1 MKKAMTVRW
10 VCLLAAL
17 CMLLFVLPQ
26 AAFAQSNLLSNGGF
40 EIVDANGDAAD
51 WYRNAYYDEVGYSRL
66 SITDQV
72 SHSGNYSAMIENA
85 SPNDARFV
93 CTVKVKPS
101 SLYKMSGYILVES
114 MEPGGNGANFAMED
128 IYAVSDCLF
137 DVTGQWQYVEWY
149 GRTGIGQK
157 ELTLGVRIGGYGAES
172 LGKAYFDDIT
182 FEKVDALPD
191 GVTASGW
198 YVAKNNNSSAAQ
210 TPDQTT
216 HTRHVLLFIVL
227 AFVFAGLCL
236 LYLKRAGQLHL
247 PQTDLIAIVALT
259 LAFVLRVLLGAFTDG
274 YPVDIGCFQ
283 AWSLRMAQN
292 TPLHFYSPDYF
303 CDYPPGYM
311 LLLWPVGLMMQGAL
325 PGGNQAVI
333 SLVLKS
339 VPIVCDLITAAVLYL
354 YGKKHWK
361 PTQALLVAALYAFNP
376 MVLLNGSVWG
386 QVDSVLALL
395 LVICAVYALDRRWS
409 VALPV
414 YIVAILVKPQALLF
428 APVAGIWLLM
438 SLFGAMGKTFKEQSG
453 EFYRGLGIGI
463 AAAIAI
469 VLPFSVFQEKPLGWL
484 FELYGQTLSSYAYA
498 TVNTANLYYLMA
510 ANWVPLTAK
519 LPPLL
524 PLLTTAVLAG
534 VGAWLYRAACKQN
547 TRLPKTKNGQLCLLL
562 FGFAAI
568 TLVFTLVAVVQDP
581 YEGSLD
587 YAAYGYLMM
596 VFVFA
601 SAILLM
607 VHDRENLPFYLA
619 LALAGVYLLGVKIH
633 ERYLFPAL
641 AMLVLAYLRVHDRR
655 ILWLLALLS
664 GAMFINTAIV
674 LDNALIF
681 GSSAGHLN
689 DDTLLVNILLCFAN
703 LVGLGYGSWIGY
715 TGLRQQTEEQAAAK
729 HAPKADTLPAAD
741 RTPKAYRDMLL
752 APGDASLYLCWKD
765 WVIMG
770 AVTLV
775 YSVLAFTNLGS
786 TVAPQ
791 HGFVTSSGEETVT
804 FRLEE
809 KTEFSTLYYAGVSN
823 YDFSISVSDD
833 GINWSESY
841 PCQMREG
848 LCYRWNYAVK
858 SNTDA
863 EGKINYASNQ
873 PAAVLWLEGQYLRLN
888 AERSGL
894 NLFEIVTRDRDGNNL
909 PMTVVEHQGANE
921 GILEGDNRPEYLLD
935 EQDTCIGEPGW
946 YNGTYFDEIYHGRTA
961 YEHLHGQ
968 RPYETT
974 HPPLGKLLMAA
985 GIAIFGMTPFG
996 WRFAGALIGVLMLPA
1011 LYLLAK
1017 QLFKRRD
1024 LATLSMGAFALDLM
1038 HFTQTRIATI
1048 DSFPV
1053 FFILLSYW
1061 FMLRYLQTDVFALEE
1076 NEKPEL
1082 FTRAFW
1088 KSLIPLALSGV
1099 MMGLSIASKW
1109 IGIYSAVGLA
1119 VLFFTAAFRQ
1129 YRAGNVAFSFTAD
1142 GLKGCTPMQKK
1153 RIRGAQEHALNRIF
1167 ITCGFCVLFFVLVPC
1182 IIYYMSYIPYLAP
1195 TGKVTIGRVIDAQIG
1210 MLEYHST
1217 PGLGMDHPFQ
1227 SPWWQWPFIL
1237 KPMWFSQD
1245 AFEPAGYAST
1255 IMCMGNPWVF
1265 YLGAFAMAGV
1275 MIALVCKHLR
1285 IREKR
1290 LCPVQGDGDLTL
1302 YVLVVAFLSQYLPWV
1317 LVPRSMYIYHYFAS
1331 VPFIILAT
1339 AWCLGKFCKE
1349 NRKLMNI
1356 LIAVYLAAAL
1366 VFFVLFY
1373 PYASGMLTST
1383 RWLDAMKW
1391 FPGKL
1396 FTWLPELFGNY
1407 GTWGFG
1413 YLYY

>member
-1 MKKAMTVRW
+1 MKKAIPARIL
-10 VCLLAAL
+10 CLLLTLFLLLLAL
-17 CMLLFVLPQ
+17 PASAL
-26 AAFAQSNLLSNGGF
+26 ASANLLSNGGF
-40 EIVDANGDAAD
+40 ETVDANGDAVD

-66 SITDQV
+66 SITEQV
-72 SHSGNYSAMIENA
+72 SHSGNYSAVIENA

-101 SLYKMSGYILVES
+101 SLYKMSGYVLVEN
-114 MEPGGNGANFAMED
+114 MEPGGNGANFAIED

-157 ELTLGVRIGGYGAES
+157 ELTIGVRIGGYGAES

-182 FEKVDALPD
+182 FEKVDALPE

-198 YVAKNNNSSAAQ
+198 YVAKNDSGSGSAQ
-210 TPDQTT
+210 TPDQAT
-216 HTRHVLLFIVL
+216 HNRHVFLFVL
-227 AFVFAGLCL
+227 FALCFAAL
-236 LYLKRAGQLHL
+236 CWLFLNKAQQLHL
-247 PQTDLIAIVALT
+247 PQVDLFAIAALA
-259 LAFVLRVLLGAFTDG
+259 LAFMLRVLLGAFTDG
-274 YPVDIGCFQ
+274 YPVDVGCFQ

-311 LLLWPVGLMMQGAL
+311 LLLWPVGWLLQWAL
-325 PGGNQAVI
+325 PSGNQALV
-333 SLVLKS
+333 SLILKS
-339 VPIVCDLITAAVLYL
+339 VPIVCDLITASVLYL

-361 PTQALLVAALYAFNP
+361 PSQALLAAALYAFNP

-395 LVICAVYALDRRWS
+395 LVLCAVYALQHRWS

-438 SLFGAMGKTFKEQSG
+438 SLFGAMGKPFKEQSR
-453 EFYRGLGIGI
+453 ELYMGLGIGI
-463 AAAIAI
+463 GAAVAI
-469 VLPFSVFQEKPLGWL
+469 VLPFSIYQAKPLGWL
-484 FELYGQTLSSYAYA
+484 FDLYGQTLSSYAYA

-510 ANWVPLTAK
+510 ANWVPLTTQ

-524 PLLTTAVLAG
+524 PLLTMAVMAG
-534 VGAWLYRAACKQN
+534 LGVWLYLGVRRKKSS
-547 TRLPKTKNGQLCLLL
+547 LLKTKDGQLALLL
-562 FGFAAI
+562 LAF
-568 TLVFTLVAVVQDP
+568 AVVQLIFTFVAFLQEP
-581 YEGSLD
+581 YVGGLD
-587 YAAYGYLMM
+587 YATYGYLMM

-607 VHDRENLPFYLA
+607 VHDKENLPFYLA
-619 LALAGVYLLGVKIH
+619 LALLGVYLLGVKIH

-641 AMLVLAYLRVHDRR
+641 AMLLLAYLRVHDRR
-655 ILWLLALLS
+655 IVWLLALVS
-664 GAMFINTAIV
+664 GSMFVNTAIV
-674 LDNALIF
+674 WDNALLF

-689 DDTLLVNILLCFAN
+689 DDTLLLNVLLCFAN
-703 LVGLGYGSWIGY
+703 LAALGYGSLIGY
-715 TGLRQQTEEQAAAK
+715 TGLRQQQEPVLQPGTAK
-729 HAPKADTLPAAD
+729 AVVLPAAD

-752 APGDASLYLCWKD
+752 SPASPSLQLCWKD
-765 WVIMG
+765 WAIMG
-770 AVTLV
+770 VVTLL
-775 YSVLAFTNLGS
+775 YAVLAFTNLGS

-791 HGFVTSSGEETVT
+791 HGFVSSSGEETIT
-804 FRLEE
+804 FRLDE

-823 YDFSISVSDD
+823 YDFSVSVSDD
-833 GINWSESY
+833 GVNWSESY

-863 EGKINYASNQ
+863 EGKVNYASNQ

-888 AERSGL
+888 AERGGL

-909 PMTVVEHQGANE
+909 SMTVVDHQGANE
-921 GILEGDNRPEYLLD
+921 SILEGDNRPEYLLD
-935 EQDTCIGEPGW
+935 EQHTCIGEPGW
-946 YNGTYFDEIYHGRTA
+946 YNGTYFDEIYHARTA

-985 GIAIFGMTPFG
+985 AIAVFGMTPFG

-1061 FMLRYLQTDVFALEE
+1061 FMLRYVQTDVFALEAD
-1076 NEKPEL
+1076 EKPVL
-1082 FTRAFW
+1082 LTRAFW
-1088 KSLIPLALSGV
+1088 KSLIPLALSGIT
-1099 MMGLSIASKW
+1099 MGLSIASKW

-1129 YRAGNVAFSFTAD
+1129 YRAGNVAFSFAVED
-1142 GLKGCTPMQKK
+1142 MSSFDRMQKK

-1167 ITCGFCVLFFVLVPC
+1167 ITCGFCVLFFILVPLL
-1182 IIYYMSYIPYLAP
+1182 IYYLSYIPYLAP
-1195 TGKVTIGRVIDAQIG
+1195 TGKVTIARVIDAQIG

-1245 AFEPAGYAST
+1245 AFEPSGFAST

-1265 YLGAFAMAGV
+1265 YVGAFAMIAV
-1275 MIALVCKHLR
+1275 MAALVFKYLR
-1285 IREKR
+1285 VRNKQ
-1290 LCPVQGDGDLTL
+1290 LCFAPGDGNLTL

-1339 AWCLGKFCKE
+1339 AWAVGKIGKE
-1349 NRKLMNI
+1349 NSRLTLL
-1356 LIAVYLAAAL
+1356 LIAGYLALAL
-1366 VFFVLFY
+1366 VFFVMFY

-1383 RWLDAMKW
+1383 QWLDAMKW
-1391 FPGKL
+1391 FPGKV
-1396 FTWLPELFGNY
+1396 FTWLPELFGHY
-1407 GTWGFG
+1407 VPWSFG